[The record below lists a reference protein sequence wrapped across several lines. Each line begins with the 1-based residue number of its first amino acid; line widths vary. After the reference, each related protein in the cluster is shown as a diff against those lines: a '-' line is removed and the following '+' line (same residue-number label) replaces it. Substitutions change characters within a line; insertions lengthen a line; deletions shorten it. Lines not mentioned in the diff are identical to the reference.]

1 MKLRALECFC
11 EVGTNGFSFS
21 QAARALCASQP
32 AITRQIQLLE
42 NEFGFALF
50 ERRGNRVVKMTAAG
64 QAIFIRAQKIL
75 AETREL
81 MQAQADLR
89 ETDRILTIATTEF
102 NARYT
107 LLPVIK
113 AFRSDRPN
121 IAFSIYSVDPATA
134 AQLVLAGKADL
145 GLCTPTPEMS
155 DDLSIHKCFDVERVL
170 ITPRGHPLT
179 HEKRLT
185 LAKIAAHPLILYDMR
200 LSGGRRVFNTFQ
212 ERGIKVQI
220 ALSATTA
227 DAIKAYVAENIGVG
241 VIQARA
247 FDRHKDTDIQ
257 AIDATRLFPSSPVFA
272 FYRKNATPL
281 HFMRDFISQLM
292 PA

>member
-21 QAARALCASQP
+21 QAARALRASQP

-113 AFRSDRPN
+113 AFRS
-121 IAFSIYSVDPATA
+121 
-134 AQLVLAGKADL
+134 
-145 GLCTPTPEMS
+145 
-155 DDLSIHKCFDVERVL
+155 
-170 ITPRGHPLT
+170 
-179 HEKRLT
+179 
-185 LAKIAAHPLILYDMR
+185 
-200 LSGGRRVFNTFQ
+200 
-212 ERGIKVQI
+212 
-220 ALSATTA
+220 
-227 DAIKAYVAENIGVG
+227 
-241 VIQARA
+241 
-247 FDRHKDTDIQ
+247 
-257 AIDATRLFPSSPVFA
+257 
-272 FYRKNATPL
+272 
-281 HFMRDFISQLM
+281 
-292 PA
+292 